1 MAPLDTALEH
11 TRRSLNLGCIFSI
24 RLVCLGPF
32 LWKLFLLC
40 HSGLQLICMLLFLS
54 MLWHRPLPSTQYS
67 FLFVLGVDLHWSVSG
82 LYSSARSVLLSSP
95 SDFFLKLHLFY
106 FKTTFGSFSQCVFL
120 LRYSWSLISTQSS
133 LSSLTIFIVRY
144 KSSESRIPKTVSPG
158 CHFLICIFPT
168 FVVEKWAKKTKQ
180 SAHCGDHISACWP
193 SGLVAALCSCLFR
206 AGSSALGFLLGYF
219 SDWLIAGHKHPYW
232 VSYPHPGSL

>member
-11 TRRSLNLGCIFSI
+11 TRRSLNLGYIFSI

-32 LWKLFLLC
+32 LWKLFLL
-40 HSGLQLICMLLFLS
+40 SQWSPANLLAAIPLDAV
-54 MLWHRPLPSTQYS
+54 HRPLPSTQYS
-67 FLFVLGVDLHWSVSG
+67 LLFVLGVHLQDLSRVCT
-82 LYSSARSVLLSSP
+82 LPPAQFCCQAPLI
-95 SDFFLKLHLFY
+95 FFVFKLHLFY

-168 FVVEKWAKKTKQ
+168 FIVAKWAKKPNSLPTVVIIYLH
-180 SAHCGDHISACWP
+180 AGLRGWLLHFVPVC
-193 SGLVAALCSCLFR
+193 SGLSPR
-206 AGSSALGFLLGYF
+206 PLGFCLVILVIG
-219 SDWLIAGHKHPYW
+219 
-232 VSYPHPGSL
+232 

>member
-168 FVVEKWAKKTKQ
+168 FVVEKWAKKPNSLPTVVIIYLC
-180 SAHCGDHISACWP
+180 AGLRGWLLHFVPVC
-193 SGLVAALCSCLFR
+193 SGLAPR
-206 AGSSALGFLLGYF
+206 PLGFCLVILVIG
-219 SDWLIAGHKHPYW
+219 
-232 VSYPHPGSL
+232 